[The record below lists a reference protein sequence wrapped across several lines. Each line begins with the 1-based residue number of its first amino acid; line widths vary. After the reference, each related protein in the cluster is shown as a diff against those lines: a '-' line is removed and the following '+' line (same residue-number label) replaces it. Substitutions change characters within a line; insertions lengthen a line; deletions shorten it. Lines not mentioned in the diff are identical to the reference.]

1 MGEKSQFV
9 PGDKAPNDGEYME
22 IGENAFH
29 MGINDPQIIKLK
41 KGTLSPKHPI
51 ITASGSASTGAK
63 NDEIL
68 YLVMYVDRNY
78 SLPYALG
85 RT

>member
-41 KGTLSPKHPI
+41 KGDPFPETSNHNRKW
-51 ITASGSASTGAK
+51 K
-63 NDEIL
+63 RKYRD
-68 YLVMYVDRNY
+68 
-78 SLPYALG
+78 
-85 RT
+85 